1 MGAATDI
8 VETPETRIGGSGRV
22 PPRYDSP
29 YQGKLPLSISL
40 TFSLPARLFLIMIR
54 LQNSCYLIVSIL
66 LAVEVLS
73 SPQLQDSALS
83 GNPDLALIS
92 GAKSSDVPN
101 WDQGS
106 LIASGDPQGQNLWL
120 GDSNLLSHQ
129 GGSDT
134 NILPDTSKDSAF
146 QFDGNDGVTNVV
158 PPAFPIPLRIFFPN
172 GLPQFD
178 PDGVIRWFTQPQQP
192 GCDDGKFAFCC
203 QLGPSSFRQMK
214 NKPIATE
221 EQKQEN
227 ERRLRKCRN
236 CK

>member
-1 MGAATDI
+1 MVVFT
-8 VETPETRIGGSGRV
+8 
-22 PPRYDSP
+22 
-29 YQGKLPLSISL
+29 YQSKLPLSVSL

-54 LQNSCYLIVSIL
+54 LQNSCYLIISIL

-83 GNPDLALIS
+83 GNPELALTS
-92 GAKSSDVPN
+92 SADSSDVTN
-101 WDQGS
+101 WDHGR
-106 LIASGDPQGQNLWL
+106 LIASGVPQDQNLWL

-129 GGSDT
+129 GGSVT
-134 NILPDTSKDSAF
+134 NFLPDTSKDSAF

-158 PPAFPIPLRIFFPN
+158 PPTFPNPLRIFFPN

-214 NKPIATE
+214 DKPIATE
-221 EQKQEN
+221 EQKQEIG
-227 ERRLRKCRN
+227 RRLRKCRI